1 VVGSRLRSEVPM
13 LAHRIRKAVVRN
25 GAKLAILESRPQE
38 LLFPVEASLSS
49 NGLGMVEHLGAVLLA
64 ALRAQGEEVPAALQ
78 SALAGLQANEGH
90 SRAAGVLAGDGLRLI
105 LLGATAQRHPAYS
118 AIHALAVA
126 LAEASGAR
134 LGWLPEGG
142 NAVGAA
148 LAGVLPHR
156 GLGGQPLAVPGMAA
170 GEMLAAGLDGYL
182 LVGALER
189 EDFADGAVAAKALSG
204 AGCVVALSPYEGE
217 FLRSHASVILPV
229 AAYAE
234 TSGSWVNVEGTWQ
247 SVAGAARPPGEARP
261 GWKVLRVLGNLLNLP
276 DFEYLSSEQVR
287 DELRRALDELAPVQ
301 PAAPAMPATLTGQG
315 TAAEV
320 GIYAVD
326 AVVRRS
332 QPLQATRLAADE
344 GTA

>member
-1 VVGSRLRSEVPM
+1 V
-13 LAHRIRKAVVRN
+13 
-25 GAKLAILESRPQE
+25 
-38 LLFPVEASLSS
+38 
-49 NGLGMVEHLGAVLLA
+49 
-64 ALRAQGEEVPAALQ
+64 
-78 SALAGLQANEGH
+78 
-90 SRAAGVLAGDGLRLI
+90 RAAGVLAGDGLRLI

-118 AIHALAVA
+118 TIHSLAVA
-126 LAEASGAR
+126 LAEISGAR

-189 EDFADGAVAAKALSG
+189 EDFADGAAAARALSG
-204 AGCVVALSPYEGE
+204 AGCVVALSPYAGD
-217 FLRSHASVILPV
+217 FLRTHASVILPV

-234 TSGSWVNVEGTWQ
+234 TSGSWVNVAGTWQ

-301 PAAPAMPATLTGQG
+301 PAAPAMPATLAGQG

-332 QPLQATRLAADE
+332 QPLQATRLAAEE